1 MTNLTVQEL
10 HDVVPKALRGRVDQN
25 LVDRV
30 NQMNLDAE
38 FREHY
43 RENLISYT
51 SVLDGSKWTVDQYV
65 DAVRYV
71 SYKLMG
77 DTNVKA
83 YARTFTSKFT
93 NFKAQGV
100 DDKTIA
106 RYVTAYNKSKLVN
119 AIWEQ
124 SSIPFHVYNQDYRQ
138 KALMTQVELMVH
150 AKSEKVRSDA
160 ANSVL
165 THLKPPETAKIE
177 LDITHKDTSEISDL
191 RNAVQELVIVQRNTI
206 SSGSMNAKEVAH
218 SNLVLEG
225 EVEEIK

>member
-10 HDVVPKALRGRVDQN
+10 TDVVPKSLRS
-25 LVDRV
+25 RV
-30 NQMNLDAE
+30 NQELVDKVNSLTLDSE

-71 SYKLMG
+71 SFKLMG

-83 YARTFTSKFT
+83 YARTFTTKFT
-93 NFKAQGV
+93 NFKASGV
-100 DDKTIA
+100 DDKTIS

-138 KALMTQVELMVH
+138 RALMTQIELMTT
-150 AKSEKVRSDA
+150 ANSEKVRSDA

-177 LDITHKDTSEISDL
+177 LDITHKDTSEIHDL
-191 RNAVQELVIVQRNTI
+191 RSAVQELVTAQRQTI
-206 SSGSMNAKEVAH
+206 TSGAMNAKEVAH
-218 SNLVLEG
+218 SRLVIDG
-225 EVEEIK
+225 EVEEVN